1 MLLTNKYYISEVV
14 KMSKR
19 TKTEQVV
26 RRVVLGRE
34 YQVFSMSFKDGVPNM
49 DLLETLQSDKRPTES
64 EMVEKYKVSKVV
76 ILPTKIITGYYAVPI
91 DKFMEIAELVDQKE
105 KTLSAEETSEETSE
119 EGETNE

>member
-34 YQVFSMSFKDGVPNM
+34 YQVFSMSFKDGIPNM
-49 DLLETLQSDKRPTES
+49 DLLETLQSDKRPTEA
-64 EMVEKYKVSKVV
+64 EMVEKYKVSKVM
-76 ILPTKIITGYYAVPI
+76 ILPTKVITGYYAVPI

-105 KTLSAEETSEETSE
+105 KTLSGEESSE